1 MRNQLKKLRNKFY
14 KKYGSLKRQEYDKKY
29 ILSSIDINNYNS
41 LNRVISFAEAFFL
54 IDFG

>member
-1 MRNQLKKLRNKFY
+1 M
-14 KKYGSLKRQEYDKKY
+14 QEYDKKY

-54 IDFG
+54 INFGKV